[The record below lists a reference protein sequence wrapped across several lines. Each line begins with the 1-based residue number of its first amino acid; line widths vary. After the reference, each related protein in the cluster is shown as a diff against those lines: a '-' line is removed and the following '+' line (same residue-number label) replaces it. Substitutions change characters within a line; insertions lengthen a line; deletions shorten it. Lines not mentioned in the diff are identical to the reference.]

1 MPKAAVTQTQAQK
14 NPATKVVD
22 RDNAADP
29 DAEEGAGVAAADDDE
44 AIAAF
49 FQEVKQEVKSVH
61 VIRKVSGHQGLD
73 VVRLG
78 PDFVDEDYYECTPV
92 PLWQRAQPI
101 LDYDT
106 FLEREDDDV
115 LVLTPIKPQTFSALF
130 AFYRDRGP
138 ALNWDPHLTDLEEDC
153 FYQDLIHWPSKK
165 LTHSLPRES
174 KKEPVPKKRVKE
186 FKPSGDYI
194 YKTRL
199 TISLQECPTVM
210 LFEIKGVM
218 VLESDAKF
226 EDTKKK
232 NERYAEMVKDHI
244 VSDTYANDYAQCF
257 EDYTLSKHTDYKIVG
272 CRDAGTEVHSYFI
285 VDEYIQVAAEDA
297 RKKIIEEDNAAA
309 RALAEK
315 ARLEI
320 PEGGWKD
327 SDSDDS
333 DDQGNAEILDFRT
346 DISKYK
352 EEEEDNRA
360 MIMDEA
366 SDDEIAMTSD
376 DEEYEIRQP
385 LDVLYENKK
394 QTERRRPPRYYPDIS
409 FSLIAMERIICMDS
423 QQMRQADMR
432 GLIEPEIEKAP
443 PSVKSDEDSI
453 KGEELDEDAM
463 VSLLIQQH
471 RMQEQLELHGSMDEG
486 IPSIIMPDSQEAGD
500 GRKDEDEDDD
510 LLEEANAAEEA
521 ERRRQEQIKAEKE
534 AAETAAKEAAAAAA
548 AAAADEPEEKD
559 EFDLAVDDLHI
570 AAKPEDFAAAE
581 LESAADQSE
590 AGDTLSKQGG
600 GGAAPSTN
608 FDVSSIAETAPDS
621 GSKVDDQ
628 TPPTGADK
636 PEIKTIAA
644 PPQLR
649 PPTPVGGRPQ
659 SGQVAAVSMIQGTA
673 DLKSAWTETDEKIDE
688 EKKLEEE
695 ALAEVKDVIDDIPL
709 ELPMYIPEEGLSE
722 DEDTFGSRVKKKDFT
737 SDMAALDE
745 VSIATTAPP
754 PPKPSSG
761 PKSTKG
767 GDKPGPGGDGADS
780 KRGSAEDDQDE
791 NKDEKK
797 EDAIEFDD
805 ISSDETHHE
814 NSELSDHL
822 QLTEDISSDSE
833 ASEKAGASRK
843 RSSAAMKIFTDF
855 GPPEE
860 NLSVSPG
867 PHLRQYWN
875 FKCKETAGM
884 EITDITHHP
893 LNENIIAASYGSFR
907 FGDHEKEGLVC
918 IWNAKNNRSP
928 ERMYKLRAPGTSLAF
943 SELTP
948 FVLAVGMLDGN
959 IALFD
964 VREDDATV
972 LGATVDQ
979 KIYHGHTGPVW
990 QIYFLIQVDSSN
1002 DDVVEESM
1010 LSLGD
1015 DGLLKR
1021 WMITKGLESTIVMKV
1036 GRSTMQVPGRREK
1049 RSESLITTLSIAYT
1063 VCFFANNSDL
1073 FLLGTEEGFIHK
1085 CSTAYKE
1092 SYMTTYVGHTGPVYR
1107 VAFSD
1112 FDDQV
1117 FFSCGGDWTVKMWK
1131 LDHLVPLLTLQTGHR
1146 SIFDVTGSFF
1156 SSTLFVCA
1164 TEYHIEVWDLSIN
1177 TLEPVVRYKP
1187 PFAVGLRKVA
1197 FNGLLNSV
1205 IIGDDEGSLTIYG
1218 IRNFPKGPPTRN
1230 AQRELLLESLLPGY
1244 KRRKEA
1250 EEAERLKRA
1259 ARASE
1264 N

>member
-1 MPKAAVTQTQAQK
+1 MPKAAVAQTQK
-14 NPATKVVD
+14 NNPQTKVVD
-22 RDNAADP
+22 RDNAGDP
-29 DAEEGAGVAAADDDE
+29 DAEEGAGGGPADDDE

-73 VVRLG
+73 VVKLG

-92 PLWQRAQPI
+92 PLWQRPQPI

-106 FLEREDDDV
+106 FLERVDDDV

-174 KKEPVPKKRVKE
+174 KKEPVPKKRVKD

-199 TISLQECPTVM
+199 TISLQECPTVI

-218 VLESDAKF
+218 ILESDAKY

-244 VSDTYANDYAQCF
+244 VSDTYANDYAQSF
-257 EDYTLSKHTDYKIVG
+257 EDYTLSKHTDYKIDG

-285 VDEYIQVAAEDA
+285 VDEYIKVAAEDA
-297 RKKIIEEDNAAA
+297 RRKIIEEDNAAA

-385 LDVLYENKK
+385 LDILYENKK
-394 QTERRRPPRYYPDIS
+394 QIERRRPPRYYPDIS

-432 GLIEPEIEKAP
+432 GLIEPEVEKPP
-443 PSVKSDEDSI
+443 PSIKSDEDSV

-463 VSLLIQQH
+463 VSLIIQQH
-471 RMQEQLELHGSMDEG
+471 RMQEQLELHGSVDEG
-486 IPSIIMPDSQEAGD
+486 IPSIIMPDAQDAGD

-521 ERRRQEQIKAEKE
+521 ERRRQEQLKAEKE
-534 AAETAAKEAAAAAA
+534 AAEIAAKEAALAALLQQRLTNLKKKTN
-548 AAAADEPEEKD
+548 PTT
-559 EFDLAVDDLHI
+559 I
-570 AAKPEDFAAAE
+570 
-581 LESAADQSE
+581 ADQSE
-590 AGDTLSKQGG
+590 GGDNTSKQGG
-600 GGAAPSTN
+600 GGAVPSTN
-608 FDVSSIAETAPDS
+608 FDVSSIADAPDS
-621 GSKVDDQ
+621 GSKVVDEQ
-628 TPPTGADK
+628 TPPVGVEK

-649 PPTPVGGRPQ
+649 PPPPSGGGPP
-659 SGQVAAVSMIQGTA
+659 GQAPAKSSMDQGTA
-673 DLKSAWTETDEKIDE
+673 DLKCTWTETDENIDE

-695 ALAEVKDVIDDIPL
+695 ALAEVKDVIDDVPL
-709 ELPMYIPEEGLSE
+709 DLPQFNPEEGLSE
-722 DEDTFGSRVKKKDFT
+722 DEDTFGSRMKKKDFT
-737 SDMAALDE
+737 SDMAEMED
-745 VSIATTAPP
+745 SIAVAAPAP
-754 PPKPSSG
+754 PPKPGSA
-761 PKSTKG
+761 PKSSKDQPEAG
-767 GDKPGPGGDGADS
+767 VDGIDS
-780 KRGSAEDDQDE
+780 KRGSAEEEMEQKKE
-791 NKDEKK
+791 EKK
-797 EDAIEFDD
+797 EGDDEFDD

-822 QLTEDISSDSE
+822 VLTEDLSSDSE
-833 ASEKAGASRK
+833 ASEKLATNRK

-860 NLSVSPG
+860 SPTVSPG

-884 EITDITHHP
+884 EVTDITHHP

-928 ERMYKLRAPGTSLAF
+928 ERLYKLRAPGISLAF

-959 IALFD
+959 IVLFD

-972 LGATVDQ
+972 LGATIDQ
-979 KIYHGHTGPVW
+979 KIYHGHVGPVW

-1015 DGLLKR
+1015 DGFLKR
-1021 WMITKGLESTIVMKV
+1021 WSITKGLESTIVMKV

-1063 VCFFANNSDL
+1063 VCFFPNNSDL

-1092 SYMTTYVGHTGPVYR
+1092 SYVTTYVGHTGPVYR
-1107 VAFSD
+1107 VAFSN

-1131 LDHLVPLLTLQTGHR
+1131 LDHLVPLLSLQTGHR

-1205 IIGDDEGSLTIYG
+1205 MIGDDEGSLTIYG
-1218 IRNFPKGPPTRN
+1218 VRNFPKGPPSRH

-1250 EEAERLKRA
+1250 EEADRLKRA

-1264 N
+1264 